1 MDELHLPGNL
11 AVPCGSKNC
20 EFRIFLASVTR
31 PTLKYLRSETRL
43 TRGRSHGQCKIFP
56 QLNEDQPMKKVRT
69 SLAVSMR
76 DFGKRAA
83 HVLAELQESLLPDHA
98 SDVIG
103 INVDTGEYVLA
114 SDSEQAWQAFRK
126 RWPGTLGY
134 VTRVDGGPVVKFYG
148 R

>member
-1 MDELHLPGNL
+1 
-11 AVPCGSKNC
+11 
-20 EFRIFLASVTR
+20 
-31 PTLKYLRSETRL
+31 
-43 TRGRSHGQCKIFP
+43 
-56 QLNEDQPMKKVRT
+56 
-69 SLAVSMR
+69 MR